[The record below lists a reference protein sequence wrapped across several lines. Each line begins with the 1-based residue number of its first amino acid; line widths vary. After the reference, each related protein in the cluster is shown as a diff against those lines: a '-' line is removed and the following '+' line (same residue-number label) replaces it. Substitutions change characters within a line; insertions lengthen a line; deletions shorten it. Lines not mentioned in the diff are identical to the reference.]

1 MPQIRTFI
9 AVELPEAIKRELARL
24 QSDLRRYGAR
34 VSWTR
39 PEGLHVTL
47 KFLGNVDERQIE
59 AIAEAVKTAV
69 AGEKQPRL
77 TVVGTGAFPSW
88 GSPRVLWVG
97 VEDEKNRLA
106 EIQARLD
113 KELEKLGFEREKRA
127 FKPHL
132 TLGRVKAIGGVRP
145 VCEDLRNREVALGT
159 FEVAEIVVMKS
170 DLKPTGAVYTPLAK
184 ISID

>member
-1 MPQIRTFI
+1 MAKIRTFI
-9 AVELPEAIKRELARL
+9 AVELPEEMKQGLARL
-24 QSDLRRYGAR
+24 QADLRKHGAR

-47 KFLGNVDERQIE
+47 KFLGNVEESQIE
-59 AIAEAVKTAV
+59 AIAEAVRTAV
-69 AGEKQPRL
+69 SGSTRPRL
-77 TVVGTGAFPSW
+77 TVAGTGAFPGW

-97 VEDEKNRLA
+97 VEDEEGRLGA
-106 EIQARLD
+106 IQARLE

-145 VCEDLRNREVALGT
+145 VSEDLRNRQVDLGT
-159 FEVAEIVVMKS
+159 FEVTQIVVMKS

-184 ISID
+184 IAVD